1 MDYITFLPFARK
13 GLGGVFDLSVG
24 DRVEERNGMIYHE
37 GRPVCKTRSSA
48 GKNCFARDDD
58 GHGLERGALTT
69 DIREAL
75 ARPDEDHQARWDK
88 VWADDVCQAYRRP
101 DQPEGVWLWSDEFYA
116 LDMEPLGHIADLV
129 GAR

>member
-1 MDYITFLPFARK
+1 MNYITFEPFTRN
-13 GLGGVFDLSVG
+13 GLGGAFDLSPG
-24 DRVEERNGMIYHE
+24 EQVEAQNGTIYHE

-48 GKNCFARDDD
+48 GKRCFARNDD
-58 GHGLERGALTT
+58 GRGLERGALTT
-69 DIREAL
+69 AIRETL

-116 LDMEPLGHIADLV
+116 LDMETLGHIADLV